1 MALDSAQP
9 HGIVR
14 SSKAGA
20 ALYSVLVN
28 IVLIAAKLLV
38 GLLTGSV
45 AILAD
50 AAHSFLDLSA
60 SIFAFAGIRTAA
72 KPADED
78 HAWGHAKA
86 ENISSLIQ
94 MFLLGATCIAI
105 VIESVRRLVVP
116 GTVRVAWYSFVV
128 VLAAMV
134 IDIVV
139 SRYLQRVSRAHGGS
153 AALDADAL
161 HFASDLWASLAVLIG
176 ITLVAVFDFQVADP
190 LAGIAVAI
198 IIGTTAIEQGR
209 RTTQVLLDAMPD
221 RPTLQAIERIL
232 ESDPRLHGYHTLR
245 ARQAGTH
252 VMLDGSV
259 HVDGSLSLAQAH
271 EGGHAASGRIP
282 RELPVLTDAVV
293 HVQAVDDDAH
303 GCPPVRGTPH

>member
-1 MALDSAQP
+1 MGQVASTSRID
-9 HGIVR
+9 G
-14 SSKAGA
+14 KAVA
-20 ALYSVLVN
+20 ALYSVAVN
-28 IVLIAAKLLV
+28 VVLIAAKLLV

-60 SIFAFAGIRTAA
+60 SIFAYAGIRTAA

-86 ENISSLIQ
+86 ENISSLVQ

-105 VIESVRRLVVP
+105 VIESVRRLVVA
-116 GTVRVAWYSFVV
+116 GSVRIAWYSFVV

-139 SRYLQRVSRAHGGS
+139 SRYLQNVSRAHGGS
-153 AALDADAL
+153 AALDSDAL
-161 HFASDLWASLAVLIG
+161 HFASDLWASLAVLVG
-176 ITLVAVFDFQVADP
+176 ITLVAVFDFKLADP

-209 RTTQVLLDAMPD
+209 RTPQVLLDAMPD
-221 RPTLQAIERIL
+221 RPTLDAIERIL
-232 ESDPRLHGYHTLR
+232 KSDPRLHGYHALR

-252 VMLDGSV
+252 EMLGVSG
-259 HVDGSLSLAQAH
+259 HGDGSLSV
-271 EGGHAASGRIP
+271 GPG
-282 RELPVLTDAVV
+282 
-293 HVQAVDDDAH
+293 
-303 GCPPVRGTPH
+303 

>member
-1 MALDSAQP
+1 MDQAEARASRRLDS
-9 HGIVR
+9 
-14 SSKAGA
+14 KAAA
-20 ALYSVLVN
+20 ALYSVAVN
-28 IVLIAAKLLV
+28 LVLIGAKLLV

-50 AAHSFLDLSA
+50 AA
-60 SIFAFAGIRTAA
+60 
-72 KPADED
+72 

-116 GTVRVAWYSFVV
+116 GIVRVAWYSFVV

-139 SRYLQRVSRAHGGS
+139 SRYLQRVSQAHGGS

-221 RPTLQAIERIL
+221 RPTLDAIERIL
-232 ESDPRLHGYHTLR
+232 ESDPQLHGYHALR
-245 ARQAGTH
+245 ARQAGKH
-252 VMLDGSV
+252 VLLDVSV
-259 HVDGSLSLAQAH
+259 HVDGTLTLAQAH
-271 EGGHAASGRIP
+271 EVGHAVSERIR
-282 RELPVLTDAVV
+282 RELPIVTDAVV
-293 HVQAVDDDAH
+293 HVEPVDDEAH
-303 GCPPVRGTPH
+303 G

>member
-1 MALDSAQP
+1 MD
-9 HGIVR
+9 G
-14 SSKAGA
+14 KAVA

-28 IVLIAAKLLV
+28 VVLIGAKLLV

-60 SIFAFAGIRTAA
+60 SIFAYAGIRTAA
-72 KPADED
+72 RPADED

-86 ENISSLIQ
+86 ENISSLVQ

-105 VIESVRRLVVP
+105 VIESVRRLIVA
-116 GTVRVAWYSFVV
+116 GSVRVAWYSFVV

-134 IDIVV
+134 IDIMV
-139 SRYLQRVSRAHGGS
+139 SRYLQRVSRSHGGS
-153 AALDADAL
+153 AALESDAL

-176 ITLVAVFDFQVADP
+176 ITLVAVFDFKLADP

-198 IIGTTAIEQGR
+198 IIGTTALEQGR

-221 RPTLQAIERIL
+221 RPTLDAIERIL
-232 ESDPRLHGYHTLR
+232 KSDPRLHGYHALR
-245 ARQAGTH
+245 ARQAGKH
-252 VMLDGSV
+252 VLLDVSV
-259 HVDGSLSLAQAH
+259 HVDGTLSLAQAH
-271 EGGHAASGRIP
+271 EVGHAVSERIQ
-282 RELPVLTDAVV
+282 RELPVVTDAVV
-293 HVQAVDDDAH
+293 HVEPVDDEAH
-303 GCPPVRGTPH
+303 G

>member
-14 SSKAGA
+14 PSKAGA

-38 GLLTGSV
+38 GVLTGSV

-105 VIESVRRLVVP
+105 VIEPVRRLVVP
-116 GTVRVAWYSFVV
+116 STVRVAWYSFVV

-139 SRYLQRVSRAHGGS
+139 SRYLQRISRAHGGS

-176 ITLVAVFDFQVADP
+176 ITLVAGVGFPGAGP
-190 LAGIAVAI
+190 PAGISVAI
-198 IIGTTAIEQGR
+198 IIGATAIQQGR
-209 RTTQVLLDAMPD
+209 PPTPVPLHAIPA
-221 RPTLQAIERIL
+221 RPPPPA
-232 ESDPRLHGYHTLR
+232 LHPNL
-245 ARQAGTH
+245 
-252 VMLDGSV
+252 GS
-259 HVDGSLSLAQAH
+259 
-271 EGGHAASGRIP
+271 
-282 RELPVLTDAVV
+282 
-293 HVQAVDDDAH
+293 
-303 GCPPVRGTPH
+303 

>member
-1 MALDSAQP
+1 MDHARSP
-9 HGIVR
+9 GSVR
-14 SSKAGA
+14 PTSKAGA

-28 IVLIAAKLLV
+28 VVLIAAKLLV

-60 SIFAFAGIRTAA
+60 SIFAYAGIRTAA
-72 KPADED
+72 KPADEG
-78 HAWGHAKA
+78 HAFGHAKA
-86 ENISSLIQ
+86 ENVSSLIQ

-116 GTVRVAWYSFVV
+116 GTVRVGWYSFVV

-139 SRYLQRVSRAHGGS
+139 SRYLQRVSQAHGGS
-153 AALDADAL
+153 AALEADAL

-176 ITLVAVFDFQVADP
+176 ITLVAIFDFQVADP

-221 RPTLQAIERIL
+221 RSTLAAIERIL
-232 ESDPRLHGYHTLR
+232 ESDPQLHGYHALR
-245 ARQAGTH
+245 ARQAGMH
-252 VMLDGSV
+252 VLLDVSV
-259 HVDGSLSLAQAH
+259 HVDGTLSLAQAH
-271 EGGHAASGRIP
+271 EVGHAVSERIR
-282 RELPVLTDAVV
+282 RELPIVTDAVV
-293 HVQAVDDDAH
+293 HVEPVDDEAH
-303 GCPPVRGTPH
+303 G

>member
-1 MALDSAQP
+1 MKQP
-9 HGIVR
+9 EAELGGR
-14 SSKAGA
+14 LRGKARA

-28 IVLIAAKLLV
+28 LVLIAGKLTV

-60 SIFAFAGIRTAA
+60 SAFAYAGIRTAA

-78 HAWGHAKA
+78 HAFGHAKA

-105 VIESVRRLVVP
+105 IIESVRRIVVLA
-116 GTVRVAWYSFVV
+116 TVRVAWYSFAV
-128 VLAAMV
+128 VLAAIV

-139 SRYLQRVSRAHGGS
+139 SRYLQRVSRQHGGS
-153 AALDADAL
+153 AALEADAL
-161 HFASDLWASLAVLIG
+161 HFASDLWASVAVLIG
-176 ITLVAVFDFQVADP
+176 LTLVAAFGLRIADP

-209 RTTQVLLDAMPD
+209 QTTQVLLDAMPA
-221 RPTLQAIERIL
+221 RSTMEQIERIL
-232 ESDPRLHGYHTLR
+232 ETDPRLHGYHALR
-245 ARQAGTH
+245 ARQAGMH
-252 VMLDGSV
+252 VLLDVAV
-259 HVDGSLSLAQAH
+259 HVDGTLSLAQAH
-271 EGGHAASGRIP
+271 EVGHAVSERIK
-282 RELPVLTDAVV
+282 REVPAVSDAVV
-293 HVQAVDDDAH
+293 HVEPVDDESH
-303 GCPPVRGTPH
+303 G

>member
-1 MALDSAQP
+1 MDHVQAAPTQRAD
-9 HGIVR
+9 
-14 SSKAGA
+14 SKATA

-28 IVLIAAKLLV
+28 LVLIGAKLLV

-60 SIFAFAGIRTAA
+60 SIFAYAGIRTAA

-78 HAWGHAKA
+78 HAFGHAKA

-105 VIESVRRLVVP
+105 VIESVRRLVVVAH
-116 GTVRVAWYSFVV
+116 VRVGWYSFAV

-134 IDIVV
+134 IDIAV
-139 SRYLQRVSRAHGGS
+139 SRYLGRVSRAHGGS
-153 AALDADAL
+153 AALEADAL
-161 HFASDLWASLAVLIG
+161 HFASDLWASFAVLIG
-176 ITLVAVFDFQVADP
+176 ITLVAVFGFNVADP

-221 RPTLQAIERIL
+221 RPTLRAIERIL
-232 ESDPRLHGYHTLR
+232 ESDPRLHGYHALR
-245 ARQAGTH
+245 ARQAGKH
-252 VMLDGSV
+252 VLLDVSV
-259 HVDGSLSLAQAH
+259 HVDGTLTLAQAH
-271 EGGHAASGRIP
+271 EVGHAVSERIR
-282 RELPVLTDAVV
+282 RELPVVTDAVV
-293 HVQAVDDDAH
+293 HVEPVDDAAH
-303 GCPPVRGTPH
+303 G

>member
-1 MALDSAQP
+1 MDQVARTGRLDS
-9 HGIVR
+9 
-14 SSKAGA
+14 KAVA
-20 ALYSVLVN
+20 ALYSVAVN
-28 IVLIAAKLLV
+28 VVLIAAKLLV

-60 SIFAFAGIRTAA
+60 SVFAYAGIRTAA

-78 HAWGHAKA
+78 HAFGHAKA
-86 ENISSLIQ
+86 ENISSLVQ
-94 MFLLGATCIAI
+94 MFLLGATSIAI
-105 VIESVRRLVVP
+105 VIESVRRLVVA
-116 GTVRVAWYSFVV
+116 GSVRVAWYSFVV

-139 SRYLQRVSRAHGGS
+139 SRYLQSVSRSHGGS
-153 AALDADAL
+153 AALDSDAL

-176 ITLVAVFDFQVADP
+176 ITLVAVFDFKLADP

-221 RPTLQAIERIL
+221 RPTLDAIERIL
-232 ESDPRLHGYHTLR
+232 KSDPRLHGYHALR
-245 ARQAGTH
+245 ARQAGKH
-252 VMLDGSV
+252 VLLDVSV
-259 HVDGSLSLAQAH
+259 HVDGNLSLAEAH
-271 EGGHAASGRIP
+271 EVGHAVSQRIQ
-282 RELPVLTDAVV
+282 RELPVVTDAVV
-293 HVQAVDDDAH
+293 HVEPVDDEAH
-303 GCPPVRGTPH
+303 G

>member
-1 MALDSAQP
+1 MDHAQSP
-9 HGIVR
+9 GSVR
-14 SSKAGA
+14 RTSKAGA

-28 IVLIAAKLLV
+28 IILIAAKLLV

-60 SIFAFAGIRTAA
+60 SIFAYAGIRTAA
-72 KPADED
+72 KPADEG
-78 HAWGHAKA
+78 HAFGHAKA
-86 ENISSLIQ
+86 ENVSSLIQ

-116 GTVRVAWYSFVV
+116 GTVRVGWYSFVV

-134 IDIVV
+134 IDVVV

-153 AALDADAL
+153 AALEADAL

-221 RPTLQAIERIL
+221 RPTLAAIERIL
-232 ESDPRLHGYHTLR
+232 ESDPQLHGYHALR
-245 ARQAGTH
+245 ARQAGKH
-252 VMLDGSV
+252 VLLDVSV
-259 HVDGSLSLAQAH
+259 HVDGTLTLAQAH
-271 EGGHAASGRIP
+271 KVGHAVSERIR
-282 RELPVLTDAVV
+282 RELPIVTDAVV
-293 HVQAVDDDAH
+293 HVEPVDDEAH
-303 GCPPVRGTPH
+303 G

>member
-9 HGIVR
+9 QGIVR
-14 SSKAGA
+14 PSKAGA
-20 ALYSVLVN
+20 ALAWVLFN
-28 IVLIAAKLLV
+28 TSLTAARLLV

-60 SIFAFAGIRTAA
+60 SIFAYAGIRPAA
-72 KPADED
+72 RPADEV
-78 HAWGHAKA
+78 HAWGHGRA
-86 ENISSLIQ
+86 ETLSSLIQ

-128 VLAAMV
+128 VLAAVV

-139 SRYLQRVSRAHGGS
+139 SRYLQGVSRAHGGS
-153 AALDADAL
+153 AALEADAL
-161 HFASDLWASLAVLIG
+161 HFSSDLWASLAGLAG
-176 ITLVAVFDFQVADP
+176 ITPVAGFHFPNSDP
-190 LAGIAVAI
+190 LAGIAVAV

-221 RPTLQAIERIL
+221 RATLAAIERIL
-232 ESDPRLHGYHTLR
+232 QSDPRLHGYHSLR
-245 ARQAGTH
+245 ARQAGKH
-252 VMLDGSV
+252 VLLDVSV
-259 HVDGSLSLAQAH
+259 HVDGNLSLAQAH
-271 EGGHAASGRIP
+271 EVGHAVSERIQ
-282 RELPVLTDAVV
+282 RELPVVTDAVV
-293 HVQAVDDDAH
+293 HVEPVDDVAH
-303 GCPPVRGTPH
+303 G

>member
-1 MALDSAQP
+1 MEQVQAGTAFRP
-9 HGIVR
+9 TG
-14 SSKAGA
+14 KATA
-20 ALYSVLVN
+20 ALFSVLVN
-28 IVLIAAKLLV
+28 LVLIAGKLAV

-60 SIFAFAGIRTAA
+60 SIFAFAGIRAAA

-105 VIESVRRLVVP
+105 VIESVRRLLIAP
-116 GTVRVAWYSFVV
+116 SVRVAWYSFGV
-128 VLAAMV
+128 VLAAII
-134 IDIVV
+134 IDIMV
-139 SRYLQRVSRAHGGS
+139 SRYLQGVSRAHGGS
-153 AALDADAL
+153 AALEADAL
-161 HFASDLWASLAVLIG
+161 HFASDLWASVAVLIG
-176 ITLVAVFDFQVADP
+176 LTLVAVFGLQIADP

-221 RPTLQAIERIL
+221 RDTLAAIERIL
-232 ESDPRLHGYHTLR
+232 ESDPRLHGYHALR
-245 ARQAGTH
+245 ARQAGKH
-252 VMLDGSV
+252 VMLDVSV
-259 HVDGSLSLAQAH
+259 HVDGALSLARAH
-271 EGGHAASGRIP
+271 EVGHAVSERI
-282 RELPVLTDAVV
+282 RNELPIVTDAVV
-293 HVQAVDDDAH
+293 HVEPVDDAAH
-303 GCPPVRGTPH
+303 G

>member
-1 MALDSAQP
+1 MDQVQTGVALRP
-9 HGIVR
+9 E
-14 SSKAGA
+14 SKARA

-28 IVLIAAKLLV
+28 LVLIAGKLVV

-60 SIFAFAGIRTAA
+60 SVFAFAGIRAAA
-72 KPADED
+72 KPADEH

-105 VIESVRRLVVP
+105 VIESVRRLVVTAP
-116 GTVRVAWYSFVV
+116 VKVVWYSFLV
-128 VLAAMV
+128 VLAAIV

-139 SRYLQRVSRAHGGS
+139 SRYLERVSRAHGGS
-153 AALDADAL
+153 AALEADAL
-161 HFASDLWASLAVLIG
+161 HFASDLWASVAVLIG
-176 ITLVAVFDFQVADP
+176 LTIVAVFDFQAADP
-190 LAGIAVAI
+190 LAGIAVAL

-221 RPTLQAIERIL
+221 RGTLTAIERIL
-232 ESDPRLHGYHTLR
+232 ENDPKLHGYHALR
-245 ARQAGTH
+245 ARQAGKH
-252 VMLDGSV
+252 VMLDVSV
-259 HVDGSLSLAQAH
+259 HVDGTLSLAQAH
-271 EGGHAASGRIP
+271 EVGHAVSERIR
-282 RELPVLTDAVV
+282 RELPVVTDAVV
-293 HVQAVDDDAH
+293 HVEPVDDEAH
-303 GCPPVRGTPH
+303 G

>member
-1 MALDSAQP
+1 MEQVQAGTAFRP
-9 HGIVR
+9 TG
-14 SSKAGA
+14 KATA
-20 ALYSVLVN
+20 ALFSVLVN
-28 IVLIAAKLLV
+28 LVLIAGKLAV

-60 SIFAFAGIRTAA
+60 SIFAFAGIRAAA

-105 VIESVRRLVVP
+105 VIESVRRLLIAP
-116 GTVRVAWYSFVV
+116 SVRVAWYSFGV
-128 VLAAMV
+128 VLAAII
-134 IDIVV
+134 IDIMV
-139 SRYLQRVSRAHGGS
+139 SRYLQGVSRAHGGS
-153 AALDADAL
+153 AALEADAL
-161 HFASDLWASLAVLIG
+161 HFASDLWASVAVLIG
-176 ITLVAVFDFQVADP
+176 LTLVAVFGLQIADP

-221 RPTLQAIERIL
+221 RDTLAAIERIL
-232 ESDPRLHGYHTLR
+232 ESDPRLHGYHALR
-245 ARQAGTH
+245 ARQAGKH
-252 VMLDGSV
+252 VMLDVSV
-259 HVDGSLSLAQAH
+259 HVDGALSLAQAH
-271 EGGHAASGRIP
+271 EVGHAVSERI
-282 RELPVLTDAVV
+282 RKELPIVTDAVV
-293 HVQAVDDDAH
+293 HVEPVDDAAH
-303 GCPPVRGTPH
+303 G